1 MSKVAVVG
9 LGKIGLPLAALYAS
23 KGHNVTGCDINADVV
38 EAVNAGRSHVVGE
51 AGLEEAVRRESD
63 AGRLR
68 ATTDTAAAVAESE
81 IVVVMV
87 RVGLDA
93 AEHADYHY
101 LDLAASNIGHGL
113 KPNTLVILESTV
125 PVGATRNRFGRR
137 LAGASNLSPSPSF
150 SPSPST
156 GRGPGGG
163 VGFLLA
169 YSPERVSSGQIF
181 RDLATYPKLV
191 GGVDTASGEAAAAF
205 YRSVLDADVTL
216 LPDAETAEFAK
227 LAESIYRDVNIALAN
242 ELARAAESLGVD
254 YALAAA
260 ASNSQPFSH
269 LHTPGLGVG
278 GHCIPVY
285 PHFITQSFDAP
296 LIALSRDINDSMADH
311 GIERLADA
319 LDGSL
324 QGKTVLILGL
334 AYRGGVKESELSSAL
349 LAADA
354 LRRRGARVL
363 VNDPLFTDDE
373 IRHHGLEP
381 SALPPSEMIDAVVLQ
396 AAHPEYQG
404 LDYASLRGCR
414 AVLDG
419 RQALD
424 ARSIEAAGLRYIA
437 IGRP

>member
-1 MSKVAVVG
+1 MSKVTVVG

-23 KGHNVTGCDINADVV
+23 KGHEVTGCDINADVV
-38 EAVNAGRSHVVGE
+38 AAVNAGRSHVSGE
-51 AGLEEAVRRESD
+51 AGLEDAVRRESD

-68 ATTDTAAAVAESE
+68 ATTDTAAAVAESDV
-81 IVVVMV
+81 VVVMV

-113 KPNTLVILESTV
+113 KPGTLVILESTV

-137 LAGASNLSPSPSF
+137 LAGASGLE
-150 SPSPST
+150 
-156 GRGPGGG
+156 PGA
-163 VGFLLA
+163 VKLA

-191 GGVDTASGEAAAAF
+191 GGIDAASGEAAAAF

-227 LAESIYRDVNIALAN
+227 LAESVYRDVNIALAN

-254 YALAAA
+254 YASAAA

-296 LIALSRDINDSMADH
+296 LIALSRDINDGMADH
-311 GIERLADA
+311 GIERLEEV

-349 LAADA
+349 LAAEA
-354 LRRRGARVL
+354 LGRRGAHVL

-381 SALPPSEMIDAVVLQ
+381 SPLPPAVAIDAVVLQ
-396 AAHPEYQG
+396 AAHPEYAG

-419 RQALD
+419 RNALD
-424 ARSIEAAGLRYIA
+424 ASSIESAGLRYIA

>member
-1 MSKVAVVG
+1 VSKVAVVG

-23 KGHNVTGCDINADVV
+23 KGHDVTGCDINADVV
-38 EAVNAGRSHVVGE
+38 AAVNAGRSHVVGE

-68 ATTDTAAAVAESE
+68 ATTDTSGAVAESNV
-81 IVVVMV
+81 VVVMV

-101 LDLAASNIGHGL
+101 LDLAATAIGHGL
-113 KPNTLVILESTV
+113 RPNTLVILESTV

-137 LAGASNLSPSPSF
+137 LAGASNLKPQTSNLQ
-150 SPSPST
+150 
-156 GRGPGGG
+156 PG
-163 VGFLLA
+163 FMLA

-191 GGVDTASGEAAAAF
+191 GGVDTVSGEAAAEF

-227 LAESIYRDVNIALAN
+227 LAESVYRDVNIALAN

-254 YALAAA
+254 YASAAQ

-285 PHFITQSFDAP
+285 PHFVTQSFDAP

-311 GIERLADA
+311 GIERLEES

-324 QGKTVLILGL
+324 KGKTVLILGL

-354 LRRRGARVL
+354 LRRRGAHVL

-373 IRHHGLEP
+373 IRRHGLEP
-381 SALPPSEMIDAVVLQ
+381 SALPPAGKIDAVVLQ
-396 AAHPEYQG
+396 AAHPEYGG

-419 RQALD
+419 RGALD
-424 ARSIEAAGLRYIA
+424 ATAIEGAGLRYIA

>member
-23 KGHNVTGCDINADVV
+23 KGHDVTGCDISPEVV
-38 EAVNAGRSHVVGE
+38 EAVNAGRSHVLGE
-51 AGLEEAVRRESD
+51 PGLEEAVRSAVD
-63 AGRLR
+63 AGRLH
-68 ATTDTAAAVAESE
+68 ATADTAAAVAESE
-81 IVVVMV
+81 VVVVMV

-125 PVGATRNRFGRR
+125 PVGATRSRFGRR
-137 LAGASNLSPSPSF
+137 LAGASGLE
-150 SPSPST
+150 
-156 GRGPGGG
+156 PGA
-163 VGFLLA
+163 FHLA

-181 RDLATYPKLV
+181 RDLGTYPKLV
-191 GGVDTASGEAAAAF
+191 GGTDTASGEAAAAF
-205 YRSVLDADVTL
+205 YRTVLDADVTL

-254 YALAAA
+254 YASAAR

-296 LIALSRDINDSMADH
+296 LISLSREINDAMADH
-311 GIERLADA
+311 GVERLEAA

-334 AYRGGVKESELSSAL
+334 AYRGGVKESELSSTL
-349 LAADA
+349 LAAEA
-354 LRRRGARVL
+354 LRHRGAHVL
-363 VNDPLFTDDE
+363 VHDPLFTDDE
-373 IRHHGLEP
+373 IRRHGLEP
-381 SALPPSEMIDAVVLQ
+381 SPLPPSGAIDAVILQ
-396 AAHPEYQG
+396 AAHTEYAN

-419 RQALD
+419 RNAINP
-424 ARSIEAAGLRYIA
+424 AAIEAAGLKYIA

>member
-23 KGHNVTGCDINADVV
+23 KGHEVTGCDINADVV

-51 AGLEEAVRRESD
+51 AGLEETVRRESD

-68 ATTDTAAAVAESE
+68 ATTDTSTAVAESDV
-81 IVVVMV
+81 VVVMV

-113 KPNTLVILESTV
+113 KPDTLVILESTV
-125 PVGATRNRFGRR
+125 PVGATRSRLGRR
-137 LAGASNLSPSPSF
+137 LTGASGLE
-150 SPSPST
+150 
-156 GRGPGGG
+156 PGA
-163 VGFLLA
+163 FQLA

-191 GGVDTASGEAAAAF
+191 GGVDTASGEAAAEF
-205 YRSVLDADVTL
+205 YRGVLDADVTL

-254 YALAAA
+254 YASSAA

-285 PHFITQSFDAP
+285 PHVITQSFDAP

-311 GIERLADA
+311 GIERLQEA

-324 QGKTVLILGL
+324 QGKTILILGL
-334 AYRGGVKESELSSAL
+334 AYRGGVKESEQSSAL
-349 LAADA
+349 LATDA

-363 VNDPLFTDDE
+363 VNDPLYTDDE
-373 IRHHGLEP
+373 IRRHGLEP
-381 SALPPSEMIDAVVLQ
+381 SPLPPTGTIDAVVLQ
-396 AAHPEYQG
+396 AAHPEYRG
-404 LDYASLRGCR
+404 LDYRSLRGCR

-419 RQALD
+419 RNALD

>member
-1 MSKVAVVG
+1 VSKVAVVG

-23 KGHNVTGCDINADVV
+23 KGHEVTGCDISPEVV
-38 EAVNAGRSHVVGE
+38 EAVTAGRSHVLGE
-51 AGLEEAVRRESD
+51 PGLDDAVRAAVD
-63 AGRLR
+63 AGRLH
-68 ATTDTAAAVAESE
+68 ATTDTAAAVSESE
-81 IVVVMV
+81 VVVVMV

-113 KPNTLVILESTV
+113 KPGTLVILESTV

-137 LAGASNLSPSPSF
+137 LAGASNLLPSSSSLPT
-150 SPSPST
+150 T
-156 GRGPGGG
+156 GRGPRGG
-163 VGFLLA
+163 VFQLA

-181 RDLATYPKLV
+181 RDLNTYPKLV
-191 GGVDTASGEAAAAF
+191 GGIDTASGEAAAAF

-254 YALAAA
+254 YASAAG

-296 LIALSRDINDSMADH
+296 LIALSREINDAMADH
-311 GIERLADA
+311 GVERLEAA

-334 AYRGGVKESELSSAL
+334 AYRGGVKEPELSSAL
-349 LAADA
+349 LAAEA
-354 LRRRGARVL
+354 LQRRGARVL

-373 IRHHGLEP
+373 IRRHGLEP
-381 SALPPSEMIDAVVLQ
+381 SLLPPQGQIDAVILQ
-396 AAHPEYQG
+396 AAHPEYAD

-419 RQALD
+419 RNALNP
-424 ARSIEAAGLRYIA
+424 AAIEAGGLRYIA